1 MKHGGGT
8 GQALSAGIFC
18 CRVSPFFCLSSA
30 ISRFGERFRDGQ
42 YSLVSFSFAVLILT
56 VPPCPMESAPVIF
69 PTVRNSP
76 SPGLHRLTIFLAAI
90 FYILSF
96 HFP

>member
-1 MKHGGGT
+1 
-8 GQALSAGIFC
+8 
-18 CRVSPFFCLSSA
+18 
-30 ISRFGERFRDGQ
+30 
-42 YSLVSFSFAVLILT
+42 
-56 VPPCPMESAPVIF
+56 MESAPVIF

-96 HFP
+96 HFPQSSSSQSFEKIFYSASYIINAWTDRAAYNNE